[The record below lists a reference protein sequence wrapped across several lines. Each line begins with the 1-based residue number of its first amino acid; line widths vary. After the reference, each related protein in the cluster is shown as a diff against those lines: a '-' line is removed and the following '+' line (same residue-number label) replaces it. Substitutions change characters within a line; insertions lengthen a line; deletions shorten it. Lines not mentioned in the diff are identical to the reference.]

1 MAYQTLPKNLLIN
14 TGSMFSVESISSVL
28 TPVVK
33 ASSYIL
39 PMTNQKKDS
48 KVPSF
53 HPVKT
58 LTMSGSQ
65 E

>member
-1 MAYQTLPKNLLIN
+1 
-14 TGSMFSVESISSVL
+14 MFSVECISSVL